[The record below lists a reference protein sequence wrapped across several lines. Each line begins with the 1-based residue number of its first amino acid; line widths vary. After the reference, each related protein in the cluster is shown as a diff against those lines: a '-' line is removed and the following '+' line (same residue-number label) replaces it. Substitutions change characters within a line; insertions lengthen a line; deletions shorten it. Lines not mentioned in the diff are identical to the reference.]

1 MYEIKDRE
9 MVFSLKSMSLR
20 KAVLIIAII
29 TTALFVIDWLT
40 GSELSFSIFYLI
52 PITLA
57 VLLNGKNLGL
67 ACSVVCAIAWITAD
81 LLAHAKYS
89 SVFIP
94 LWNSFVRLG
103 YFVFHTILLS
113 RLNEIIKEMHAIS
126 VQDPLT
132 NTANWRRFEEFAN
145 QAIKSAVRERKII
158 SLAYIDIDNFKA
170 VNDALGHS
178 SGDEAL
184 QLVSK
189 RMKEEVRSID
199 IVARLGGDEFA
210 ILLYDTNLKQTE
222 GIINRIQNGV
232 KETMK
237 DHSWNIT
244 LSIGAIVFSVLP
256 STVGPMIKRADDL
269 MYEVKRNGKNSA
281 KIIEQFYQ

>member
-1 MYEIKDRE
+1 MFEIKDKE
-9 MVFSLKSMSLR
+9 MIFSLKSISLA
-20 KAVLIIAII
+20 KTVIIVSLITI
-29 TTALFVIDWLT
+29 ALFIVDWLT
-40 GSELSFSIFYLI
+40 GSVLSFSIFYLI

-57 VLLNGKNLGL
+57 VLLSGKRLGL
-67 ACSVVCAIAWITAD
+67 IFSVVCSITWITAD
-81 LLAHAKYS
+81 ILANARYS

-94 LWNSFVRLG
+94 IWNSLVRFG

-113 RLNEIIKEMHAIS
+113 RLNEIITEMHAIS

-132 NTANWRRFEEFAN
+132 NTANWRKFEEFAN
-145 QAIKSAVRERKII
+145 LAIKSAVKERKYI

-170 VNDALGHS
+170 VNDVLGHS
-178 SGDEAL
+178 GGDEAL
-184 QLVSK
+184 QLVSS

-210 ILLYDTNLKQTE
+210 ILLYDADLKQTE
-222 GIINRIQNGV
+222 GIIDRIQRSV

-237 DHSWNIT
+237 DRNWNIT
-244 LSIGAIVFSVLP
+244 LSIGAIVFKVLP

-281 KIIEQFYQ
+281 KIVEQFA